1 MREFFFITIFATLL
15 SPALASAF
23 NFAGPKWPVN
33 TIAYSLNDNI
43 TKNPEL
49 VTAIRSAFTTW
60 NNAGANFTFTE
71 EATSSRYPSLFDPHN
86 PYPDGHHDIAG
97 VSFRNVYGP
106 LDPRTRDTAETTVY
120 WAMINGEPTIVDV
133 DELFNLDYPY
143 SVGLLPDYYDSQAV
157 QTHEIGHWVKLE
169 HPLDCGDHPKN
180 QLNPT
185 MCPVAPAVLFP
196 RRLKKD
202 DIDGIVSIYGA
213 RPLVSISTPSILSY
227 APYSLYLASIGSLST
242 LSDKPKSKIMK
253 KKKHR

>member
-1 MREFFFITIFATLL
+1 MREFFFITIFAALL
-15 SPALASAF
+15 SPTLASSF

-33 TIAYSLNDNI
+33 AISYSLNDNLI
-43 TKNPEL
+43 TNPEL
-49 VTAIRSAFTTW
+49 ALAIRNAFTTW

-71 EATSSRYPSLFDPHN
+71 EATSSRYPSLFDPHK

-97 VSFRNVYGP
+97 VSFREVYGP
-106 LDPRTRDTAETTVY
+106 NDARTHDTAETTVY
-120 WAMINGEPTIVDV
+120 WAEINGEPTIIDV

-169 HPLDCGDHPKN
+169 HPLDCGEHPRN

-185 MCPVAPAVLFP
+185 MCPVAPAELFP

-202 DIDGIVSIYGA
+202 DIDGIVSIYGT
-213 RPLVSISTPSILSY
+213 RPLETTSATPILSS
-227 APYSLYLASIGSLST
+227 APYSLYLASIGGLPALSN
-242 LSDKPKSKIMK
+242 KPKSKVVK
-253 KKKHR
+253 KKKRH